1 MKSKILNVSNLI
13 LLDTHVLLWAISEP
27 NKLSTTVKQYIDVAQ
42 QNKLLLLSSIS
53 LWEIAM
59 LEQKK
64 RIDIRQPLK
73 TFLESI
79 INIQGLA
86 IKDNSIEVAVESNLL
101 ADSFNN
107 DPADRLIVATAQYYN
122 ATLLTRDQKI
132 LAWAEQGAIETLK
145 V

>member
-86 IKDNSIEVAVESNLL
+86 IKDISIEVAVESNLL
-101 ADSFNN
+101 ADSFHN
-107 DPADRLIVATAQYYN
+107 DPADRLIVATAKYYN

>member
-59 LEQKK
+59 LEQKNVL
-64 RIDIRQPLK
+64 I
-73 TFLESI
+73 F
-79 INIQGLA
+79 
-86 IKDNSIEVAVESNLL
+86 
-101 ADSFNN
+101 DS
-107 DPADRLIVATAQYYN
+107 P
-122 ATLLTRDQKI
+122 
-132 LAWAEQGAIETLK
+132 
-145 V
+145 

>member
-107 DPADRLIVATAQYYN
+107 DPADRLIVATAKYYN

>member
-86 IKDNSIEVAVESNLL
+86 IKDILVEVAVESNLL
-101 ADSFNN
+101 ADSFHN
-107 DPADRLIVATAQYYN
+107 DPADRLIVATAKYYN

-132 LAWAEQGAIETLK
+132 LAWAEQGAIESLK

>member
-59 LEQKK
+59 FEQKK
-64 RIDIRQPLK
+64 RIDIRQSLK

-86 IKDNSIEVAVESNLL
+86 IKDISVEVAVESNLL
-101 ADSFNN
+101 ADSFHN
-107 DPADRLIVATAQYYN
+107 DPADRLIVATAKYYN

-132 LAWAEQGAIETLK
+132 LAWAEQGAIESLK

>member
-1 MKSKILNVSNLI
+1 MKNEILNVSDLI
-13 LLDTHVLLWAISEP
+13 LLDTHVLLWAILEP
-27 NKLSTTVKQYIDVAQ
+27 SKLSKTVKQYISVAQ

-79 INIQGLA
+79 INIQGLS
-86 IKDNSIEVAVESNLL
+86 IKDISVEIAVESNLL
-101 ADSFNN
+101 SDGFHN
-107 DPADRLIVATAQYYN
+107 DPADRLIVATAKYYN

-132 LAWAEQGAIETLK
+132 LLWAEQRAIKFLK